1 MLRIPAAAPGLRGR
15 EGEPDVRHIVGVRA
29 EKEGRVLN
37 FQTPDGTLKKNDAVI
52 VNAENGLCVGVVATD
67 SKAVPLHLLPT
78 DIRSIVR
85 KCTDEDLRVLEQNRK
100 LERDARDFCF
110 RRIRERGLPMKLIG
124 VECLFDRSKLI
135 FFFTA
140 ENRVDFRELV
150 KDLVHRFKTRIELRQ
165 VGARNE
171 SRIFGGLGVCGQKI
185 CCTSFLYNLDRV
197 SVKMAKEQNM
207 PLNPEKISGL
217 CGRLMCCLAFE
228 YDSYLDMKR
237 GMPKCGKRV
246 AIAQG
251 GSGKVIRQNILKG
264 TLAVYTEEGKEVEV
278 EIKDLREAQ
287 PLPVAPAEGPPPRG
301 PKNGGR
307 RQR

>member
-1 MLRIPAAAPGLRGR
+1 M
-15 EGEPDVRHIVGVRA
+15 RHIVGVRA

-37 FQTPDGTLKKNDAVI
+37 FQTSDETLKKNDAVI
-52 VNAENGLCVGVVATD
+52 VNAENGPSVGIVATD
-67 SKAVPLHLLPT
+67 SKAVPLHMLPT
-78 DIRSIVR
+78 DIRSIIR
-85 KCTDEDLRVLEQNRK
+85 RCTDEDLRTLAQNQK
-100 LERDARDFCF
+100 LEREAREFCF
-110 RRIRERGLPMKLIG
+110 GRIRERGLPMKLIG

-140 ENRVDFRELV
+140 DNRVDFRELV
-150 KDLVHRFKTRIELRQ
+150 KDLVQKFKTRIELRQ
-165 VGARNE
+165 IGARNE

-185 CCTSFLYNLDRV
+185 CCTNFLYNLDRV

-246 AIAQG
+246 GIAQG

-278 EIKDLREAQ
+278 EIKDLREPQ
-287 PLPVAPAEGPPPRG
+287 PLPAPAAEGPPPRG
-301 PKNGGR
+301 PRNGGR
-307 RQR
+307 GQR

>member
-1 MLRIPAAAPGLRGR
+1 
-15 EGEPDVRHIVGVRA
+15 
-29 EKEGRVLN
+29 VLN
-37 FQTPDGTLKKNDAVI
+37 FQSSDGTLKKNDAVL
-52 VNAENGLCVGVVATD
+52 VNAENGLSVGFVATD

-78 DIRSIVR
+78 DIRNIVR

-100 LERDARDFCF
+100 LERDARAYCF
-110 RRIRERGLPMKLIG
+110 GRIRERGLPMKLIG

-140 ENRVDFRELV
+140 DSRVDFRELV
-150 KDLVHRFKTRIELRQ
+150 KDLVQKFKTRIELRQ
-165 VGARNE
+165 IGARNE
-171 SRIFGGLGVCGQKI
+171 SRIFGGLGICGQKI
-185 CCTSFLYNLDRV
+185 CCTNFLYNLDRV

-228 YDSYLDMKR
+228 YDSYMDMKR

-246 AIAQG
+246 GIAQG
-251 GSGKVIRQNILKG
+251 GTGKVIRQNILKG

-278 EIKDLREAQ
+278 EVKDLREPQ
-287 PLPVAPAEGPPPRG
+287 TVTVPGPAVVGPPARNPRS
-301 PKNGGR
+301 GGR
-307 RQR
+307 GQR

>member
-1 MLRIPAAAPGLRGR
+1 M
-15 EGEPDVRHIVGVRA
+15 RHIVGVRA

-37 FQTPDGTLKKNDAVI
+37 FQTSDETLKKNDAVI
-52 VNAENGLCVGVVATD
+52 VNTENGPSVGIVATD
-67 SKAVPLHLLPT
+67 SKTVPLHLLPT
-78 DIRSIVR
+78 DIRNIVR
-85 KCTDEDLRVLEQNRK
+85 KCTDEDLRVLEQNQK
-100 LERDARDFCF
+100 LERDAREFCF
-110 RRIRERGLPMKLIG
+110 GRIRERGLPMKLIS

-140 ENRVDFRELV
+140 DNRVDFRELV
-150 KDLVHRFKTRIELRQ
+150 KDLVQKFKTRIELRQ
-165 VGARNE
+165 IGARNE

-185 CCTSFLYNLDRV
+185 CCTNFLYNLDRV

-246 AIAQG
+246 GIAQG
-251 GSGKVIRQNILKG
+251 GCGKVIRQNILKG

-278 EIKDLREAQ
+278 EIKDLREPQ
-287 PLPVAPAEGPPPRG
+287 PLPGPAAEGPPPRG
-301 PKNGGR
+301 PRNGGR
-307 RQR
+307 GKR

>member
-1 MLRIPAAAPGLRGR
+1 
-15 EGEPDVRHIVGVRA
+15 
-29 EKEGRVLN
+29 VLN
-37 FQTPDGTLKKNDAVI
+37 FQTSDETLKKNDAVI
-52 VNAENGLCVGVVATD
+52 INTENGPSVGIVATD
-67 SKAVPLHLLPT
+67 SKAVPMHLLPT
-78 DIRSIVR
+78 DIRNIVR
-85 KCTDEDLRVLEQNRK
+85 KCTDEDLRALEQNQK
-100 LERDARDFCF
+100 LERDARQFCF
-110 RRIRERGLPMKLIG
+110 GRIRERGLPMKLIS

-140 ENRVDFRELV
+140 DNRVDFRELV
-150 KDLVHRFKTRIELRQ
+150 KDLVQKFKTRIELRQ
-165 VGARNE
+165 IGARNE

-185 CCTSFLYNLDRV
+185 CCTNFLYNLDRV

-246 AIAQG
+246 GIAQG
-251 GSGKVIRQNILKG
+251 GCGKVIRQNILKG

-278 EIKDLREAQ
+278 EIKDLREPQ
-287 PLPVAPAEGPPPRG
+287 PLPGPATEGPPPRG
-301 PKNGGR
+301 PRNGGR
-307 RQR
+307 GKR